1 MKFANDG
8 FPTSL
13 LNSEADFQGIF
24 SQWTFTL
31 SDFQKWAI
39 YSIYN
44 SNDTLVCAPTGSG
57 KTLPAEFAI
66 KHYTQKGKKVIYTTP
81 IKALSND
88 KLAELSEKFPDISF
102 GLLTGDN
109 KFNPEAQVLIMTTE
123 IYLNT
128 LLKLMFVKSQP
139 DYDPNKLSLEFNM
152 DIDNELGIVIHDEI
166 HYINDRDRG
175 HIWEKSI
182 MNQPKHIPYIGLSAT
197 IASPETLC
205 KWSENPNQANRGEIY
220 LCESKIRN
228 VPLGHYSFMTLP
240 DSNLNN
246 LKGVDGDMLGEMCN
260 KLTLIK
266 YQDKPFEEKTYDKIK
281 KALKYIYDRKIQLK
295 QSFVFNKA
303 IDYLRQNNLLPTL
316 VFVFSRKQCHVWAK
330 MIQKSLFEADSKI
343 PSIIE
348 KEAKKILISK
358 LSNWKEYVALPEFY
372 EISKLLQKGVAV
384 HHSGVTPVFREMIEI
399 LYRKQYIKLLVAT
412 ETFAIGVNVAI
423 KSVIYTGLKKYDGKG
438 FRFLHSH
445 EYGQGAG
452 RAGRR
457 GKDDKGTIIH
467 LTNIYDSRDSMPSA
481 SVYRSMLSG
490 KPETLSSKFCI
501 DYKLIVSMLASGN
514 TDFIGYANKSM
525 LSNEISAELSNYL
538 VEQTKL
544 IEQKRLQEEGFK
556 FLRTPCDTLKEYH
569 NNKELI
575 KMSSK
580 KKQKVIQRKL
590 SNIEETYKTLSSDYQ
605 KYLDLCETENK
616 LKKVTK
622 KINNTNSYVKS
633 EISLHTDVLKQEG
646 FIDGEFTQDDYSQLV
661 PTIKGLMASNIH
673 EVHPMAIT
681 DILKE
686 GCLDNLRV
694 EELVSVLSIF
704 TPIRISQED
713 AYPNISS
720 TSVNDKIK
728 TAVKQIKSRLNYYYD
743 IESKYQT
750 NFTDSYDVQYD
761 MCDYMFSWCS
771 AENEAA
777 CNKIYIDA
785 KKYNIY
791 IGEFV
796 KAILKIVNICNELE
810 KACIIQEN
818 MKLLHTLSFVKDK
831 VLKSIATNQSLYI

>member
-1 MKFANDG
+1 
-8 FPTSL
+8 
-13 LNSEADFQGIF
+13 
-24 SQWTFTL
+24 
-31 SDFQKWAI
+31 
-39 YSIYN
+39 
-44 SNDTLVCAPTGSG
+44 
-57 KTLPAEFAI
+57 
-66 KHYTQKGKKVIYTTP
+66 
-81 IKALSND
+81 
-88 KLAELSEKFPDISF
+88 
-102 GLLTGDN
+102 
-109 KFNPEAQVLIMTTE
+109 
-123 IYLNT
+123 
-128 LLKLMFVKSQP
+128 
-139 DYDPNKLSLEFNM
+139 
-152 DIDNELGIVIHDEI
+152 
-166 HYINDRDRG
+166 
-175 HIWEKSI
+175 
-182 MNQPKHIPYIGLSAT
+182 
-197 IASPETLC
+197 
-205 KWSENPNQANRGEIY
+205 
-220 LCESKIRN
+220 
-228 VPLGHYSFMTLP
+228 
-240 DSNLNN
+240 
-246 LKGVDGDMLGEMCN
+246 
-260 KLTLIK
+260 
-266 YQDKPFEEKTYDKIK
+266 
-281 KALKYIYDRKIQLK
+281 
-295 QSFVFNKA
+295 
-303 IDYLRQNNLLPTL
+303 
-316 VFVFSRKQCHVWAK
+316 
-330 MIQKSLFEADSKI
+330 
-343 PSIIE
+343 
-348 KEAKKILISK
+348 
-358 LSNWKEYVALPEFY
+358 
-372 EISKLLQKGVAV
+372 LQKGVAV

-544 IEQKRLQEEGFK
+544 IEQKRLQEKGFK
-556 FLRTPCDTLKEYH
+556 FLRTPINTLQDYH
-569 NNKELI
+569 NDKEMLQ
-575 KMSSK
+575 MSSK
-580 KKQKVIQRKL
+580 KKQKIIQRRI
-590 SNIEETYKTLSSDYQ
+590 SNIEEREKTIEADYK
-605 KYLDLCETENK
+605 KYLSLLETQHNLNK
-616 LKKVTK
+616 ITK
-622 KINNTNSYVKS
+622 KIENTNSYVKG
-633 EISLHTDVLKQEG
+633 EISLHTDVLRQEG
-646 FIDGEFTQDDYSQLV
+646 FIDGEFTQEDYSQLV
-661 PTIKGLMASNIH
+661 PTVKGLMASNIH
-673 EVHPMAIT
+673 EIHPLAVT

-686 GCLDNLRV
+686 SCLDNLRV

-704 TPIRISQED
+704 ASIRISQED

-728 TAVKQIKSRLNYYYD
+728 TAVKQIKSKLNYYYD

-761 MCDYMFSWCS
+761 MCEYMFSWCS

-818 MKLLHTLSFVKDK
+818 MKLLHTLSFVKDS

>member
-1 MKFANDG
+1 MKFANNE
-8 FPTSL
+8 FPS
-13 LNSEADFQGIF
+13 SYDKDFETIF
-24 SQWTFTL
+24 SKWPFNL

-39 YSIYN
+39 YSIYCG
-44 SNDTLVCAPTGSG
+44 NDTLVCAPTGSG

-66 KHYTQKGKKVIYTTP
+66 DYFTSKGKKVIYTTP

-88 KLAELSEKFPDISF
+88 KLAELSEKFPNISF

-128 LLKLMFVKSQP
+128 LLKLMFIKSQP
-139 DYDPNKLSLEFNM
+139 DYDPNKLSLEFSM

-205 KWSENPNQANRGEIY
+205 KWSENPKKANRGEIY
-220 LCESKIRN
+220 LCESTVRN
-228 VPLGHYSFMTLP
+228 VPLGHYSFITLP
-240 DSNLNN
+240 DSNINS
-246 LKGVDGDMLGEMCN
+246 LKGVDGDILNEMCN

-281 KALKYIYDRKIQLK
+281 KALKYIYDRKIQVK

-348 KEAKKILISK
+348 KEAKKILINK
-358 LSNWKEYVALPEFY
+358 LSNWKEYVALPEFR
-372 EISKLLQKGVAV
+372 EISKLLQKGIAV

-467 LTNIYDSRDSMPSA
+467 LTNIYDNKDSMPPA

-490 KPETLSSKFCI
+490 KPENLSSKFCI
-501 DYKLIVSMLASGN
+501 DYKLIISMLASGN
-514 TDFIGYANKSM
+514 TDFISYANKSM
-525 LSNEISAELSNYL
+525 LSNEISRELESYLKEENELVQQKRIKEEGLKFSRTPLSKLKSYHEDKELSNVL
-538 VEQTKL
+538 KTTTKIIKKRRIIN
-544 IEQKRLQEEGFK
+544 IEDKHK
-556 FLRTPCDTLKEYH
+556 FL
-569 NNKELI
+569 NA
-575 KMSSK
+575 
-580 KKQKVIQRKL
+580 
-590 SNIEETYKTLSSDYQ
+590 DYQ
-605 KYLDLCETENK
+605 KYTELLELENK
-616 LKKVTK
+616 LTK
-622 KINNTNSYVKS
+622 ISKRIQNTNSYVTS

-646 FIDGEFTQDDYSQLV
+646 FIDGDFTQEDYSQLT
-661 PTIKGLMASNIH
+661 PTIKGLMASNLHEIH
-673 EVHPMAIT
+673 PLAVT

-686 GCLDNLRV
+686 GCLDNLSV
-694 EELVSVLSIF
+694 EELVSVLSVF

-728 TAVKQIKSRLNYYYD
+728 TTVKQIKAKLNYYYD
-743 IESKYQT
+743 LESKYQT
-750 NFTDSYDVQYD
+750 NFTDSYDIHYD
-761 MCDYMFSWCS
+761 MCEYMFNWCS

>member
-1 MKFANDG
+1 MKFANNE
-8 FPTSL
+8 FPS
-13 LNSEADFQGIF
+13 SYDSDFETIF
-24 SQWTFTL
+24 SKWPFTL

-66 KHYTQKGKKVIYTTP
+66 EHFTKLGKKVIYTTP

-88 KLAELSEKFPDISF
+88 KLAELSEKFPNISF

-128 LLKLMFVKSQP
+128 LLKLMFIKSQP
-139 DYDPNKLSLEFNM
+139 DYDPNKLGLEFSM
-152 DIDNELGIVIHDEI
+152 DIDKELGIVIHDEI

-240 DSNLNN
+240 DSNINN
-246 LKGVDGDMLGEMCN
+246 LKGVDGDLLGEMCN

-281 KALKYIYDRKIQLK
+281 KALKYIYDRKIQVK

-358 LSNWKEYVALPEFY
+358 LSNWKEYVALPEFH

-467 LTNIYDSRDSMPSA
+467 LTNIYDNRDSMPPA

-514 TDFIGYANKSM
+514 TDFISYANKSM
-525 LSNEISAELSNYL
+525 LSNEITAELSRYL
-538 VEQTKL
+538 TEQSEL
-544 IEQKRLQEEGFK
+544 IQQKRVKEEGIR
-556 FLRTPCDTLKEYH
+556 FLRTPINTLQDYH
-569 NNKELI
+569 NDKEMLQ
-575 KMSSK
+575 MSSK
-580 KKQKVIQRKL
+580 KKQKIIQRRI
-590 SNIEETYKTLSSDYQ
+590 SNIEESYKTLETDYK
-605 KYLDLCETENK
+605 KYLSLLETQHNINK
-616 LKKVTK
+616 ITK
-622 KINNTNSYVKS
+622 KIANTNSYIKG
-633 EISLHTDVLKQEG
+633 EISLHTQVLKDEG
-646 FIDGEFTQDDYSQLV
+646 FIEGEFSDEDYSQLV
-661 PTIKGLMASNIH
+661 PTVKGMMASNLHEIH
-673 EVHPMAIT
+673 PLAVT
-681 DILKE
+681 DILKN

-728 TAVKQIKSRLNYYYD
+728 TTVGYIVKALNYYYD
-743 IESKYQT
+743 VESHNQT

-761 MCDYMFSWCS
+761 MCEYMFSWCS